1 MKINFYGLAGS
12 DMYLSPSGVGMYGNA
27 RGPNKPAEISFAY
40 EITLK
45 SGKRCG
51 EL

>member
-1 MKINFYGLAGS
+1 MKINFYGLAGN
-12 DMYLSPSGVGMYGNA
+12 DMYLSPSGVGNA
-27 RGPNKPAEISFAY
+27 RGPNKPAEISFAH